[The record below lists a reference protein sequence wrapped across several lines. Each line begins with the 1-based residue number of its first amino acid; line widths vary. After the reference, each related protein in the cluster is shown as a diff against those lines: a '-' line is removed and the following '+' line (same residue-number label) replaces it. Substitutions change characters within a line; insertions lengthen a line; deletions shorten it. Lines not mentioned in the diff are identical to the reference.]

1 VSEDTQ
7 RPGGKRVRVEVR
19 RPEDLEPALA
29 TLSRGGTK
37 ATIVASTLA
46 LGHLRDWVAALALKN
61 RLPTVGFSRS
71 FTEAGL
77 LMPYGM
83 PPDLN
88 QRVAG
93 YVDKILNG
101 ARPAEQSVKTELVIS
116 LNIAK
121 ALGLTIPPSLL
132 AGG

>member
-1 VSEDTQ
+1 VNEQ
-7 RPGGKRVRVEVR
+7 ARRLGGERVRVEFR
-19 RPEDLEPALA
+19 RPENLEPALA
-29 TLSRGGTK
+29 TLSREGTK
-37 ATIVASTLA
+37 ATPVAPTLA
-46 LGHLRDWVAALALKN
+46 LGLLRDWVAALAFKN

-71 FTEAGL
+71 FAEAGL

-83 PPDLN
+83 PPDVN
-88 QRVAG
+88 QRVVG

-101 ARPAEQSVKTELVIS
+101 AKPAEQSVKTELVIS